1 MCATK
6 KHQIKKNTH
15 IHIYTKEY
23 NYYINNNTTPN
34 NVYLDSREDEDRSEM
49 RYVVWIAGISES
61 SNLWTHVA
69 LSWSPPE
76 STFAWVPLLFIIE
89 MRIYNLAARASRVR
103 SVDDTGFVCA
113 CLPALCTCMLA
124 RACVVVVVVARH
136 IASDSSFSCLV
147 LSFFSSSSIIWGG
160 QWRECPFFVYV
171 RRAWGFTAACVC
183 LSLSCF
189 LFTLWMDVCVLGF
202 VPNIYISIYY
212 NIEG

>member
-1 MCATK
+1 MLFACLLLLNFIIWEQQQQQQQHWETECVPIYICCSLGHHTCVAAHSIIMMECWSSLLHHIHTHTCVCVCMCATK

-34 NVYLDSREDEDRSEM
+34 NGYLGSREDEVRSEM

-89 MRIYNLAARASRVR
+89 MRIYLLAARQSRGQ
-103 SVDDTGFVCA
+103 VDDTGFVCR
-113 CLPALCTCMLA
+113 LCG
-124 RACVVVVVVARH
+124 VPH
-136 IASDSSFSCLV
+136 
-147 LSFFSSSSIIWGG
+147 
-160 QWRECPFFVYV
+160 
-171 RRAWGFTAACVC
+171 
-183 LSLSCF
+183 SLR
-189 LFTLWMDVCVLGF
+189 
-202 VPNIYISIYY
+202 
-212 NIEG
+212 